1 MERLSSFHYT
11 FYTLSFFIRLSSRN
25 SQPFLY
31 EKGVS
36 IRSFFVRLSRNNICS
51 VLHFGGSRRDMV
63 VRKARGNPGRSRRA
77 PYINQSRF
85 HIYKKIERSFAPPR
99 ETSASVTY
107 KPAWKDESCFAS
119 RKINSPTSW
128 KWFNNFLEHNEDLL
142 TCHRAFYMLI
152 KDRLSD

>member
-1 MERLSSFHYT
+1 MKRLSSFHFT

-36 IRSFFVRLSRNNICS
+36 IHSFFFFVRLSRNNICS
-51 VLHFGGSRRDMV
+51 VLHFGGSPRDMA

-77 PYINQSRF
+77 PSINQSRF

-99 ETSASVTY
+99 ETGASFTY
-107 KPAWKDESCFAS
+107 KLAWKDG
-119 RKINSPTSW
+119 K
-128 KWFNNFLEHNEDLL
+128 LL
-142 TCHRAFYMLI
+142 CI
-152 KDRLSD
+152 PKNQLSNIMEMV